1 MHGAAFPLVF
11 RDVWWKLDGPE
22 EINGALVC
30 RMLEREEE
38 CLGVIRS
45 LTLSTRRVPGTY
57 NPDGPGSEDA
67 ETKITPVLL
76 EALARFPV
84 LREFAWDERIGPM
97 PISVLQTLLSAN
109 KQLETLRIGA
119 AYSAISPLDLSGFL
133 NLVDLEV
140 YCDSASLD
148 VSTVQILCP
157 DSLRFL
163 ALNLYTPAYF
173 HSDDVVS
180 ATFEALVGNSR
191 ALSVLR
197 LGGLF
202 VGFDFGGLE
211 SSYTFLHTISLK
223 LITPPV
229 GTGLDFIDF
238 PALTSLTLHSIWGIP
253 NIGSLPICIRT
264 PHTLR
269 NLNLYQIE
277 PAAPGTSILG
287 GVHFVSLDSLVVG
300 AVPLTQG
307 DADSIFAPQISTGT
321 ISSASAAPSPCTLK
335 RLELRNHHTQA
346 FMAGAMRS
354 SRPFPALLY
363 FGLDINGQHLLD
375 SLPLFLGRTDALQR
389 LDLRYLLYT
398 MEGAI
403 PPSFLSPPSL
413 PTAFRAAANLRHI
426 SLPIN
431 RLHLGHPIFHKL
443 GDALQHVSSL
453 ALELLISPTH
463 RQMQDMLTDLDH
475 IHDTVKAFS
484 KFPRLQYLVINLD
497 LNPSHPILFSD
508 ADLEQLAA
516 HVPTLRTFTF
526 RKTWEIQ
533 RNAITGELLRIV
545 RE

>member
-1 MHGAAFPLVF
+1 MHGAAFSSCF

-22 EINGALVC
+22 ETNGAL
-30 RMLEREEE
+30 REEE

-76 EALARFPV
+76 EGP
-84 LREFAWDERIGPM
+84 IGPM

-202 VGFDFGGLE
+202 VGFDFG
-211 SSYTFLHTISLK
+211 
-223 LITPPV
+223 
-229 GTGLDFIDF
+229 
-238 PALTSLTLHSIWGIP
+238 
-253 NIGSLPICIRT
+253 
-264 PHTLR
+264 
-269 NLNLYQIE
+269 IE

-307 DADSIFAPQISTGT
+307 DAGLIFAPQISTGT
-321 ISSASAAPSPCTLK
+321 SSSASAASSPCTLK
-335 RLELRNHHTQA
+335 RLELRNDHTQA

-375 SLPLFLGRTDALQR
+375 SLPLFLGRTDALH
-389 LDLRYLLYT
+389 
-398 MEGAI
+398 GAI

-431 RLHLGHPIFHKL
+431 RLHWL

-463 RQMQDMLTDLDH
+463 RHMQDMLTDLDH

-484 KFPRLQYLVINLD
+484 KFPQLQYLVINLD
-497 LNPSHPILFSD
+497 LNPSPPILFSD